1 MTNICKDRDAASMC
15 YANSEEAEAAGP
27 DYIIPLRGSIPN
39 RLAKPKRM
47 RSRLVTASCY
57 TEEKGEGPKY
67 I

>member
-1 MTNICKDRDAASMC
+1 MC

-47 RSRLVTASCY
+47 RSRLVTASRY